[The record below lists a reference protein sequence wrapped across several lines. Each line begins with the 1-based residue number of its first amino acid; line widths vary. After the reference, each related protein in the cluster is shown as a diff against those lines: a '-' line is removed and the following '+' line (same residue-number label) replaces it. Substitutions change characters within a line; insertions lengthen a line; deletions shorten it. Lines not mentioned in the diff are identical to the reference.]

1 MTNKSSEAPNS
12 RGKELGDLSLP
23 AELLS
28 RLRHEL
34 LTPMISLQG
43 FAEILL
49 TRDISEPQKHRYLK
63 IIHQEAHRLVE
74 LVEEMLSADD

>member
-1 MTNKSSEAPNS
+1 MTDKSSEAPNS
-12 RGKELGDLSLP
+12 RGTEFGDLSLSV
-23 AELLS
+23 EFLS

-63 IIHQEAHRLVE
+63 IIHQEANRLIE
-74 LVEEMLSADD
+74 LVEEMLSEDD